1 MGTPQEFYNY
11 AINKVFNNKGQIMN
25 INYVQ
30 GEEPYGGQCVSL
42 IQGLMAWGGKPCIP
56 RGHARD
62 WWFNRASNGVLS
74 YFDVV
79 TGSPQNGDVG
89 VSVGGDSR
97 YGHIFIYWEGR
108 ALSQNVLGN
117 PRAMLWPLN
126 YQGACLLYTSDAA
139 DE

>member
-11 AINKVFNNKGQIMN
+11 ALNKVFNNRGQIMN

-30 GEEPYGGQCVSL
+30 SGEPYGGQCVSL
-42 IQGLMAWGGKPCIP
+42 IQGLMAWGGKPCVP

-79 TGSPQNGDVG
+79 
-89 VSVGGDSR
+89 
-97 YGHIFIYWEGR
+97 IY
-108 ALSQNVLGN
+108 
-117 PRAMLWPLN
+117 
-126 YQGACLLYTSDAA
+126 C
-139 DE
+139 